1 VKRVRFAAAGRVR
14 TGEFRDGW
22 LVDEAGRRHRP
33 EEVVWLP
40 PVQPS
45 KVVGLALNYAD
56 HAEELG
62 VRVPE
67 EPALFFK
74 PPSSLV
80 GHLAPVVY
88 PSGVRHLHQEV
99 ELAVVIGRRCRR
111 VRPEDAY
118 GVVRGYTIAND
129 VTVRDYVGNFYRP
142 PVRAKGYDTFCPVGP
157 WVVEGEVEEP
167 HALRLRAYVNGSL
180 RQEGSTA
187 NLLWKIPDLVALVSE
202 IMTLEPDDLILTGTP
217 RGVDPVYPGDVMR
230 LEVEGIG
237 ALENPVVS
245 EEPEG

>member
-1 VKRVRFAAAGRVR
+1 MRRVRFAAAGRVR

-40 PVQPS
+40 PVQPT

-157 WVVEGEVEEP
+157 WVVEGEVEDP

-180 RQEGSTA
+180 RQEGTTA